1 MALFL
6 YNLILPLLFVV
17 YLPFYL
23 IHLCKR
29 GGLDRFFWE
38 RLGLYTR
45 EKKDQLTRLSNPV
58 WIHAV
63 SVGEAVAA
71 TGFIARWK
79 TQEPNLDFVLSTTTT
94 TGQEIARKKLPDGVV
109 LIYCPLDFWCT
120 VRRVLKLIN
129 PRLLMIFEVEYWPCL
144 ITQSAKRGT
153 PVVLANGRMSDRSAA
168 GYAKH
173 AWFFRPLF
181 EKFSLFC
188 MQSEADVQ
196 RVRQVVGDA
205 VPAVACDTMK
215 FDQVPDVAGT
225 DRSAL
230 LNQVFGDGE
239 KLIWTVGSTHA
250 NEEALIADVFKALK
264 HDFPALKLIL
274 VPRHHER
281 TTEVETELRKRDLSW
296 TRLDNGSQEP
306 AGGVDILLVNK
317 TGELMSFYETADI
330 TYVGKSLAGCE
341 GGHNIIEPA
350 IFGKPIVH
358 GPNMQ
363 NFRLVVDVF
372 KQAEA
377 TVEVAYDAGLLPA
390 MRELCANPDR
400 RRELSKKSH
409 QVVLSSRGAMERTLD
424 HVKKILI

>member
-6 YNLILPLLFVV
+6 YNLILPLLFIV
-17 YLPFYL
+17 YLPFYM
-23 IHLCKR
+23 IHLFKR

-45 EKKDQLTRLSNPV
+45 EKKDQLNRLSRPV

-79 TQEPNLDFVLSTTTT
+79 EQDPDLDFVLSTTTT
-94 TGQEIARKKLPDGVV
+94 TGQEIARKKLPEGVV

-129 PRLLMIFEVEYWPCL
+129 PRMLMIFEVEYWPCL
-144 ITQSAKRGT
+144 ITQSAKRGA
-153 PVVLANGRMSDRSAA
+153 PVVLANGRMSDKSAA

-181 EKFSLFC
+181 ETFSLFC

-196 RVRQVVGDA
+196 RVRKVVGDA
-205 VPAVACDTMK
+205 VPAFACDTMK
-215 FDQVPDVAGT
+215 FDQVPDVVGI
-225 DRSAL
+225 DHSDL
-230 LNQVFGDGE
+230 INHVFGVGE
-239 KLIWTVGSTHA
+239 KLMWTAGSTHA
-250 NEEALIADVFKALK
+250 GEEALIADVFKALK
-264 HDFPALKLIL
+264 KDFPALKLIL

-281 TTEVETELRKRDLSW
+281 TTEVETELRQRDLSW
-296 TRLDNGSQEP
+296 TRLDTGAQEP
-306 AGGVDILLVNK
+306 TGDVDILLVNK
-317 TGELMSFYETADI
+317 TGELMSFYEIADI

-358 GPNMQ
+358 GANMQ

-372 KQAEA
+372 KQAGA
-377 TVEVAYDAGLLPA
+377 TVEVAEDDDLLPA
-390 MRELCANPDR
+390 MRELCANPEH
-400 RRELSKKSH
+400 RRELSDKSR
-409 QVVLSSRGAMERTLD
+409 QVVTKSRGAMTRTLN
-424 HVKKILI
+424 HVKRLLP

>member
-6 YNLILPLLFVV
+6 YNLVFPLLFVV
-17 YLPFYL
+17 YLPFYM
-23 IHLCKR
+23 IHLFKR
-29 GGLDRFFWE
+29 GGMDRFFWE

-45 EKKDQLTRLSNPV
+45 EKKERLSRLSRPV

-71 TGFIARWK
+71 TGFIRRWR
-79 TQEPNLDFVLSTTTT
+79 EERPDLDFVLSTTTT
-94 TGQEIARKKLPDGVV
+94 TGQAIARKNLPDGVV
-109 LIYCPLDFWCT
+109 LIYCPLDIWCA
-120 VRRVLKLIN
+120 VRRVLGLIN

-144 ITQSAKRGT
+144 ITQSVKRGT
-153 PVVLANGRMSDRSAA
+153 PVVLANGRMSDKSAA
-168 GYAKH
+168 GYARH

-188 MQSEADVQ
+188 MQSDADV
-196 RVRQVVGDA
+196 RRIRQVVGDA

-225 DRSAL
+225 DRSDL
-230 LNQVFGDGE
+230 LNHVFGSGE

-250 NEEALIADVFKALK
+250 NEEALIADVYQMLK
-264 HDFPALKLIL
+264 REFPALKVIL

-281 TTEVETELRKRDLSW
+281 TAEVEAELRKRDLTW

-306 AGGVDILLVNK
+306 AAGVDILLVNK

-330 TYVGKSLAGCE
+330 VYVGKSLAGCE

-350 IFGKPIVH
+350 IFGKPIAH

-363 NFRLVVDVF
+363 NFRLVVELF
-372 KQAEA
+372 KQAGA
-377 TVEVAYDAGLLPA
+377 SIEVKNDDGLLPA
-390 MRELCANPDR
+390 MRDLCANPER
-400 RRELSKKSH
+400 RRELSEKSRR
-409 QVVLSSRGAMERTLD
+409 VVTASRGAMTRTLG
-424 HVKKILI
+424 HVKQILP